1 MAAAKKKKPTVA
13 QITKELERA
22 ARDYNELCHVVHA
35 QVLRNVASHLA
46 MAPEEL
52 EEEFAALT

>member
-1 MAAAKKKKPTVA
+1 MAAAKKKKVSKK
-13 QITKELERA
+13 QISAELQRA
-22 ARDYNELCHVVHA
+22 ARDYQELCL
-35 QVLRNVASHLA
+35 VLHRQALWNVASHLK